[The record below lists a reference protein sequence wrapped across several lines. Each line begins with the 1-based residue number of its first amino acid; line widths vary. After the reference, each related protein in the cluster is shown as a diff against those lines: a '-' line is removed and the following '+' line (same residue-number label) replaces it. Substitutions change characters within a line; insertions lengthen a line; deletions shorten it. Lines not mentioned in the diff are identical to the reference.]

1 MMSLSPSI
9 RTRMVSPRVSPAS
22 PASTLSWAGQSL
34 LLCVFC
40 MFCMF
45 CVFCVFCVRRTTSE
59 SASRHRPPNS
69 STWASGSLNEA
80 RLVYCS
86 GRLRAR
92 TAAAAGRPPRPG
104 QPAARPPKE
113 STAHPPISGVVTSA
127 AGIPPSQTA
136 AARTSGIPVMN
147 CGTIPESR
155 G

>member
-1 MMSLSPSI
+1 
-9 RTRMVSPRVSPAS
+9 MVSPRASPAS
-22 PASTLSWAGQSL
+22 PASTLSWPGQSDADRGPR
-34 LLCVFC
+34 V
-40 MFCMF
+40 
-45 CVFCVFCVRRTTSE
+45 TTSE

-86 GRLRAR
+86 GRLSAR
-92 TAAAAGRPPRPG
+92 MAAAAGAHLGPASRP
-104 QPAARPPKE
+104 ARPPKE
-113 STAHPPISGVVTSA
+113 STAHPPISGVMTSA

-147 CGTIPESR
+147 CGTIPEPR

>member
-1 MMSLSPSI
+1 
-9 RTRMVSPRVSPAS
+9 MVSPRASPAS
-22 PASTLSWAGQSL
+22 PASTLSWPGRPRL
-34 LLCVFC
+34 
-40 MFCMF
+40 
-45 CVFCVFCVRRTTSE
+45 FCVRLTTSE

-86 GRLRAR
+86 GRLSAR
-92 TAAAAGRPPRPG
+92 MAAAAGAHLGPASRP
-104 QPAARPPKE
+104 ARPPKE

-127 AGIPPSQTA
+127 AGIPPSQIA

-147 CGTIPESR
+147 CGTIAEPR